1 MICPDNHP
9 HTRHC
14 YDVHKCRCDDCRAA
28 NYRHVTARRSK
39 NTRRHVP
46 ETIRERPTK
55 KCSRCGLEREARKD
69 TTLCRDC
76 RDVLTSEERKAWAA

>member
-1 MICPDNHP
+1 MTCPDNHP

-14 YDVHKCRCDDCRAA
+14 YDSHKCRCEDCTAA
-28 NYRHVTARRSK
+28 NYRHVTETRAKKNRRPAPA
-39 NTRRHVP
+39 VL
-46 ETIRERPTK
+46 RERPTK